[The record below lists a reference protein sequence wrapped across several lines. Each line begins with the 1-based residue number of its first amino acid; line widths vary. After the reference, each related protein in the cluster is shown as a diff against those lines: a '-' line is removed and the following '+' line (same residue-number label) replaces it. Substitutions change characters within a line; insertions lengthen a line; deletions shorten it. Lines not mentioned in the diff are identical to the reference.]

1 MVLLDSRSV
10 CHSFS
15 GELDVNDF
23 IFVEKRGVQQRPAER
38 TGRTERSQ
46 YSIPICKLIESQ
58 IGRVLA
64 HGGHSSHRGS
74 YLRPISAKILVFN
87 QFSALFTLYR
97 VSLRNRFG
105 ELVWVL

>member
-1 MVLLDSRSV
+1 MNSTNSWRNGAYSNGPRRGL
-10 CHSFS
+10 
-15 GELDVNDF
+15 
-23 IFVEKRGVQQRPAER
+23 GVQKEVNI
-38 TGRTERSQ
+38 Q

-87 QFSALFTLYR
+87 QVSALFTLYR
-97 VSLRNRFG
+97 VSLLVLDRFG